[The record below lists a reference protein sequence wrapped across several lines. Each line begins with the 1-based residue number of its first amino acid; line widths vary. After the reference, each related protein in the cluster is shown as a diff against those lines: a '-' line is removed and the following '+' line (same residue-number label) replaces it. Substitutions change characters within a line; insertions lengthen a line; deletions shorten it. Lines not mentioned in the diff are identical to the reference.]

1 MSGAGFAELA
11 AISNFSFL
19 HGASHPQEM
28 VETAAAFGYRAIG
41 LADRNTLAGVV
52 RGHAAA
58 KQAGLRYVPGARLV
72 TQCGFEVIAYPRSRA
87 AYGALSQCLTQAN
100 RRGRKGECLLTIDD
114 VLGLARH
121 AALCWLAVPP
131 LRLEP
136 IFGEKLAQLA
146 AATRHVYALLV
157 PLYGA
162 DDKARFRDIAALAD
176 WAGASVL
183 ASFDPFYHAP
193 ERRPLQ
199 DVVACIRQHV
209 RLDAAG
215 YRLAGNAERHMK
227 PVAEAQ
233 RLFRRLSASAGQ
245 Y

>member
-1 MSGAGFAELA
+1 M
-11 AISNFSFL
+11 
-19 HGASHPQEM
+19 
-28 VETAAAFGYRAIG
+28 
-41 LADRNTLAGVV
+41 
-52 RGHAAA
+52 
-58 KQAGLRYVPGARLV
+58 
-72 TQCGFEVIAYPRSRA
+72 
-87 AYGALSQCLTQAN
+87 
-100 RRGRKGECLLTIDD
+100 
-114 VLGLARH
+114 
-121 AALCWLAVPP
+121 
-131 LRLEP
+131 EP

-233 RLFRRLSASAGQ
+233 RLFADYPQALANIEKLLAACDFSLDELAYQ
-245 Y
+245 YPEDAFDPVLTPQELLEKLAWDGAHARFPMVCLINSTG

>member
-1 MSGAGFAELA
+1 MGCFHERGGVCRAGGNLQFQ
-11 AISNFSFL
+11 FL

-131 LRLEP
+131 P
-136 IFGEKLAQLA
+136 
-146 AATRHVYALLV
+146 
-157 PLYGA
+157 
-162 DDKARFRDIAALAD
+162 D
-176 WAGASVL
+176 WNRYSVK
-183 ASFDPFYHAP
+183 SW
-193 ERRPLQ
+193 R
-199 DVVACIRQHV
+199 
-209 RLDAAG
+209 
-215 YRLAGNAERHMK
+215 N
-227 PVAEAQ
+227 
-233 RLFRRLSASAGQ
+233 
-245 Y
+245 

>member
-1 MSGAGFAELA
+1 MRGFAELA

-58 KQAGLRYVPGARLV
+58 KQAGLRYLPGARLV

-100 RRGRKGECLLTIDD
+100 RRGRKGECLLSMDD

-131 LRLEP
+131 LRAEP
-136 IFGEKLAQLA
+136 VFGEKLAQLA
-146 AATRHVYALLV
+146 AATRQVYALLV

-162 DDKARFRDIAALAD
+162 DDKTRLRDIAAMAD
-176 WAGASVL
+176 WAGAALL
-183 ASFDPFYHAP
+183 ASFDPLYHAP
-193 ERRPLQ
+193 SSKTFLN
-199 DVVACIRQHV
+199 DVGASVNNTLSCGLLGPEIVGATVDISSGIV
-209 RLDAAG
+209 SVKAISL
-215 YRLAGNAERHMK
+215 LAHK
-227 PVAEAQ
+227 PCSFA
-233 RLFRRLSASAGQ
+233 
-245 Y
+245 

>member
-131 LRLEP
+131 PRLEP
-136 IFGEKLAQLA
+136 IFGEKLAQLS
-146 AATRHVYALLV
+146 R
-157 PLYGA
+157 
-162 DDKARFRDIAALAD
+162 RDAPGLCAFGAAL
-176 WAGASVL
+176 
-183 ASFDPFYHAP
+183 
-193 ERRPLQ
+193 RR
-199 DVVACIRQHV
+199 
-209 RLDAAG
+209 
-215 YRLAGNAERHMK
+215 
-227 PVAEAQ
+227 
-233 RLFRRLSASAGQ
+233 
-245 Y
+245 